1 MTCAALSAAITPF
14 TITAPQQGRSQ
25 IFAFGK
31 NFEMLRISAGCRP
44 RLRRFAVNV
53 RLKEYDEIPYLPIQV
68 TLYKILASSANNT
81 LYAEMEHILTE
92 DVYYTAANNTL
103 VQIMSKNATKW
114 NGIKATLEALNVSQ
128 TEAVYFGDDND
139 DIEPIRMC
147 GIGVAVSNAIEA
159 VINAADYIT
168 GSNDEDGVAHF
179 IEANLL

>member
-1 MTCAALSAAITPF
+1 
-14 TITAPQQGRSQ
+14 
-25 IFAFGK
+25 
-31 NFEMLRISAGCRP
+31 MLRISAGCRP

-147 GIGVAVSNAIEA
+147 GIGVAVSNAIKA
-159 VINAADYIT
+159 VINAGIILPAAMTKTAWRILSKKISYSFCCPT
-168 GSNDEDGVAHF
+168 
-179 IEANLL
+179 